1 MELNVF
7 CIYFWDEYFVCCE
20 YGRIVIINN
29 GGEILKMFYGLDIVL
44 VYFGIFNDC
53 KKLYMFDVKILESIV
68 CLDLDGSVVFW
79 WELLLILE
87 KRDVYWYG
95 MDLDCY
101 GNLYVCEIGG
111 EVY

>member
-1 MELNVF
+1 MELYVF
-7 CIYFWDEYFVCCE
+7 CLYFWDEYFVCCE

-29 GGEILKMFYGLDIVL
+29 DGEILKMFYGLDIVL

-79 WELLLILE
+79 
-87 KRDVYWYG
+87 
-95 MDLDCY
+95 
-101 GNLYVCEIGG
+101 
-111 EVY
+111 